1 MPLDTERLG
10 HLAALFHIHAAA
22 LGHPKLK
29 PIADEA
35 MKQLEEHA
43 QALEPIVEEPKP
55 EDVAKVEADQGQ
67 EIDLKEAK
75 RIRAEAKQPEA
86 KPEGEPVGA
95 PAVTRRGV
103 L

>member
-10 HLAALFHIHAAA
+10 HLAALFHIHTAA

-43 QALEPIVEEPKP
+43 KALEPVVEEPKP
-55 EDVAKVEADQGQ
+55 EDVARVEADQGQ
-67 EIDLKEAK
+67 DIDLEEAK
-75 RIRAEAKQPEA
+75 RVRAQAAETEK
-86 KPEGEPVGA
+86 VHTDT